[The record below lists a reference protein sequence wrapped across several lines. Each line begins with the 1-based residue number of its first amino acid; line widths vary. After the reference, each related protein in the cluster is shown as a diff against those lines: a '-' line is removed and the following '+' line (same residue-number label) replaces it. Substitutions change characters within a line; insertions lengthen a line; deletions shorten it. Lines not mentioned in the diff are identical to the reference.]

1 MTRFAIVICLLF
13 LATLPASAQS
23 SATSATPAC
32 DEAVTRA
39 CRAAADELTAARKLI
54 EAQTAELT
62 AAKNSA
68 DATALRLKLMAEAN
82 QALTEQVEALKA
94 ALDAEKQRAAEI
106 EKLADKFR
114 LRVER
119 LERDKAR
126 GRKLTG
132 AAFVGGLLLGVAAGR

>member
-1 MTRFAIVICLLF
+1 MTRFAIVICLLC
-13 LATLPASAQS
+13 LATLPGFAQNS
-23 SATSATPAC
+23 PGSATPAC
-32 DEAVTRA
+32 DEGVTRA
-39 CRAAADELTAARKLI
+39 CRAATDELAAARKLI
-54 EAQTAELT
+54 EAQTAELK
-62 AAKNSA
+62 AAKDSA
-68 DATALRLKLMAEAN
+68 DATALRLKLMADAN

-94 ALDAEKQRAAEI
+94 ALEAEKARAAEI

-132 AAFVGGLLLGVAAGR
+132 AAFVGGLLLGAAAGR

>member
-13 LATLPASAQS
+13 LATLPASAQNS
-23 SATSATPAC
+23 PASATPAC
-32 DEAVTRA
+32 DEGIARA

-54 EAQTAELT
+54 EAQGKQITATE
-62 AAKNSA
+62 
-68 DATALRLKLMAEAN
+68 DRLKIETERLGLMAEAN

-94 ALDAEKQRAAEI
+94 ALDAEKARAAEI